1 VCSET
6 EICLSIVEAV
16 SIDMVDEHA
25 LRGLKHSAVHRK
37 VSFSYAIYSGPS
49 SGIES
54 SAVRIGVP
62 IVFRKSIVIIGIDD
76 GELSPSERDSPEGAA
91 VAEEAVEKH
100 RQRQDI
106 IQPVRDFDF

>member
-1 VCSET
+1 MCSET

-62 IVFRKSIVIIGIDD
+62 FVFREVIIVIGVND
-76 GELSPSERDSPEGAA
+76 GELSPSERDSSEGVAA
-91 VAEEAVEKH
+91 AEEAVEKQ
-100 RQRQDI
+100 RQRQEI